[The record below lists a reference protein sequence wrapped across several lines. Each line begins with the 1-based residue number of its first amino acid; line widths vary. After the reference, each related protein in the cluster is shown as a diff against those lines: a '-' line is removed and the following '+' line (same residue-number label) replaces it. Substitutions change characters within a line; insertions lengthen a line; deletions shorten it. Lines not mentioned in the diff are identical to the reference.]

1 MLFGHFLQWPVVFTD
16 ILNSPFWGLKLSF
29 PSFPILRQ
37 GSSHLTHIPKS
48 LTSLPA
54 PRKSGSTW
62 ECSQCP
68 RHLISQPTNTAAL
81 PCASDSCAPLW
92 GRGPSGFDPGWVL
105 GGGGPG
111 TSYYWTSI
119 LGLPGLLAYVHCTS
133 RSFPGMCIHSLYLSS
148 CLGELLSLFMIRSLS
163 ASAPGPACPSQDDC
177 PCTCPEYLKQSVL
190 SPPPSSPPNTNTDWA
205 SPKHKHFK

>member
-1 MLFGHFLQWPVVFTD
+1 MTWASSGPRGGGDLKDPWLSPLPTAPGALFCCMPGDALCGHFLQWPVVFTD

-92 GRGPSGFDPGWVL
+92 VRGPSGFGL
-105 GGGGPG
+105 GGG
-111 TSYYWTSI
+111 
-119 LGLPGLLAYVHCTS
+119 
-133 RSFPGMCIHSLYLSS
+133 R
-148 CLGELLSLFMIRSLS
+148 
-163 ASAPGPACPSQDDC
+163 
-177 PCTCPEYLKQSVL
+177 SVL
-190 SPPPSSPPNTNTDWA
+190 GPPTTG
-205 SPKHKHFK
+205 HLF